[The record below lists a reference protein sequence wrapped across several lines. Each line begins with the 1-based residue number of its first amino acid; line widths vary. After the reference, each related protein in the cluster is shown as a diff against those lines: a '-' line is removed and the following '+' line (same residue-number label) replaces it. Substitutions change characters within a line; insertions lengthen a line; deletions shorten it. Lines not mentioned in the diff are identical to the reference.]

1 MRRKQL
7 FMIALTGALVTG
19 SVPGTVWA
27 AENGVEATSEEGSPA
42 VDAGED
48 TTEEPSEP
56 AATEAPAE
64 PTEAPATDAP
74 AEPTEAPATDA
85 PAEPQNTEPAE
96 EPVATEEAQED
107 AGTETEEDSGIT
119 IGEHGEQK
127 FATLKDAVA
136 YAKEHPAPDD
146 QAVVI
151 NVNKAQ
157 EIRETITVDES
168 CKVNIVATAAD
179 VKFTRAAGFTGNMF
193 AVTGENAVL
202 QLNKVDEG
210 TTAQAF
216 TVDGTTESTDG
227 TTESTE
233 GVKTLV
239 SVSGSG
245 TFEMYSGVT
254 LSGNKTS
261 DDEGGAITNK
271 GGLLLLAGGTITGN
285 TGSKGGVYSD
295 ASVGVQGD
303 IQITDNKG
311 EKDATANLYLAG
323 LDPTMVVMGTVAD
336 SAKLNFSL
344 ATIPEAGKSVT
355 VVKIGKD
362 GETDLVDATQFAAAV
377 KFMVYDAAS
386 DEFDPVTVSSD
397 GKTAVLTK
405 KNSSKPEDP
414 KKPGTGEVGVPK
426 YDSSTKKVT
435 FNIKGTEDFTYYVAA
450 FPIGEKEKTVLSK
463 FDKKK
468 ATNKAKKDTKT
479 SVTYDNYDKTTDLWV
494 YFQWP
499 DGSVSCE
506 KEVLFLP
513 TISGVTWTD
522 HNTVQFKLA
531 ANHPFHYYSTVTKST
546 TTSAE
551 AKAAYD
557 ESKAKTKV
565 PANEKKQLI
574 VKNIPEN
581 DKDGKATFQIWVY
594 FKMNDGTMKYSRI
607 PISIDK
613 RPGKSTDTRDP
624 YPHTINDCKVSGLEE
639 ALKFYPGVFYEFSV
653 TGAGTEITNPVTGDE
668 KYVPLY
674 WSTSKTPTDA
684 QKNKSWKIGSAKGIT
699 DASTYNMYIFFQK
712 YRYNGSEWIP
722 GDIEYKTVQFKA
734 AEITEDDLNN
744 WKRQNGVTTTPG
756 DGDGTG
762 SGESGTD
769 AELTATA
776 AAQDSSSSSKSA
788 VSTADESPI
797 GTMSALMALSLLA
810 GGYVLIRKR
819 KKEDL

>member
-48 TTEEPSEP
+48 TTEESSEP

-64 PTEAPATDAP
+64 PTEAPATEAP
-74 AEPTEAPATDA
+74 AEPTEAPATEA

-119 IGEHGEQK
+119 IGEQK

-136 YAKEHPAPDD
+136 YAKANPASDN

-157 EIRETITVDES
+157 EISETITVDES
-168 CKVNIVATAAD
+168 CKVNIVATDAD

-210 TTAQAF
+210 TTAQAL
-216 TVDGTTESTDG
+216 TVDG

-303 IQITDNKG
+303 IQIIDNKG
-311 EKDATANLYLAG
+311 EKDATSNLYLDG
-323 LDPTMVVMGTVAD
+323 SDPTMVVMGTVAD

-344 ATIPEAGKSVT
+344 ATVPEAGKSVT
-355 VVKIGKD
+355 VAKIGTKED
-362 GETDLVDATQFAAAV
+362 NSELITAEEFKTAV
-377 KFMVYDAAS
+377 EKMAYDAAS
-386 DEFDPVTVSSD
+386 DEFELVALSSD
-397 GKTAVLTK
+397 GKTAVLK
-405 KNSSKPEDP
+405 KKEASTPEDP

-426 YDSSTKKVT
+426 YDSSKKTVT
-435 FNIKGTEDFTYYVAA
+435 FNIKGTEDFTYYVAP
-450 FPIGEKEKTVLSK
+450 FPIGEREKTVLSK

-468 ATNKAKKDTKT
+468 ATNKAKANTKT
-479 SVTYDNYDKTTDLWV
+479 SVTFDNYDKTTDLWV

-499 DGSVSCE
+499 DGSVSCA

-531 ANHPFHYYSTVTKST
+531 ANHPFHYYSAVTKST

-565 PANEKKQLI
+565 SANEKKQLI

-581 DKDGKATFQIWVY
+581 DKNGKATFQIWVY

-607 PISIDK
+607 PISTDK

-668 KYVPLY
+668 KYEPLY

-712 YRYNGSEWIP
+712 YKFNGSEWIP

-744 WKRQNGVTTTPG
+744 WKKENGVTITPEG
-756 DGDGTG
+756 GDGTG
-762 SGESGTD
+762 SGGSGTD

>member
-64 PTEAPATDAP
+64 PTEAPATEAP
-74 AEPTEAPATDA
+74 ADPTEAPATEA

-96 EPVATEEAQED
+96 EPAATEEAQE
-107 AGTETEEDSGIT
+107 ENTEEAGEADGSIT
-119 IGEHGEQK
+119 IGEQK
-127 FATLKDAVA
+127 FNDLEAAVTYVKSNPEKDENGNLKAT
-136 YAKEHPAPDD
+136 
-146 QAVVI
+146 VI
-151 NVNKAQ
+151 NVSKPQTINK
-157 EIRETITVDES
+157 TIELKEG
-168 CKVNIVATAAD
+168 CKVCINATSPD
-179 VKFTRAAGFTGNMF
+179 VIFTRVDGFTGSVFSVSGKNSE
-193 AVTGENAVL
+193 GDQSEL
-202 QLNKVDEG
+202 QLKAADG
-210 TTAQAF
+210 ATF
-216 TVDGTTESTDG
+216 TVKGAETDG
-227 TTESTE
+227 LS
-233 GVKTLV
+233 TLV
-239 SVSGSG
+239 SVSDNGIFG
-245 TFEMYSGVT
+245 MFTGVT

-261 DDEGGAITNK
+261 DNGGAITNN
-271 GGLLLLAGGTITGN
+271 GGSLLLAGGTITGN

-303 IQITDNKG
+303 IQITDNKDA
-311 EKDATANLYLAG
+311 EDATANLYLDG
-323 LDPTMVVMGTVAD
+323 SDPTMVVMGTVAAD

-344 ATIPEAGKSVT
+344 AKAPKEGESVN
-355 VVKIGKD
+355 VAKIGTKED
-362 GETDLVDATQFAAAV
+362 NSELITAEEFMTAV
-377 KFMVYDAAS
+377 GKMVYDAAS
-386 DEFDPVTVSSD
+386 DEFDPVTVSAD

-426 YDSSTKKVT
+426 YDSSKKSVT
-435 FNIKGTEDFTYYVAA
+435 FNIKGTEDFTYYVDA

-468 ATNKAKKDTKT
+468 AINKAKKDTKT
-479 SVTYDNYDKTTDLWV
+479 SVTFDNYDKTTDLWV

-531 ANHPFHYYSTVTKST
+531 AHHPFHYYSTVTKST

-551 AKAAYD
+551 VKAAYD
-557 ESKAKTKV
+557 ASKAKTKAS
-565 PANEKKQLI
+565 ANEKKQLI

-581 DKDGKATFQIWVY
+581 DKNDKATFQIWVY
-594 FKMNDGTMKYSRI
+594 FKMNDGTMKYSKI
-607 PISIDK
+607 PISTDK
-613 RPGKSTDTRDP
+613 RPGKSTGTRDP

-712 YRYNGSEWIP
+712 YKFNGSEWIP

-744 WKRQNGVTTTPG
+744 WKRQNGVTITPEG
-756 DGDGTG
+756 GDGTG
-762 SGESGTD
+762 SGSGGSGTD

>member
-56 AATEAPAE
+56 AETEAPAEPTEAPAE
-64 PTEAPATDAP
+64 PTEAPAT
-74 AEPTEAPATDA
+74 EA

-119 IGEHGEQK
+119 IGEQK
-127 FATLKDAVA
+127 FATLKDAVEYVKSNPEKDENGNLKA
-136 YAKEHPAPDD
+136 T
-146 QAVVI
+146 VI
-151 NVNKAQ
+151 NVSKPQ
-157 EIRETITVDES
+157 TIDKTIEIKEG
-168 CKVNIVATAAD
+168 CKVCINATSPD
-179 VKFTRAAGFTGNMF
+179 VIFTRADVLTGSIFSVSGKNSE
-193 AVTGENAVL
+193 GDQSEL
-202 QLNKVDEG
+202 QLKATDG
-210 TTAQAF
+210 ATF
-216 TVDGTTESTDG
+216 TVKGAETDG
-227 TTESTE
+227 LS
-233 GVKTLV
+233 TLV
-239 SVSGSG
+239 SVSDNGIFG
-245 TFEMYSGVT
+245 MFTGVT
-254 LSGNKTS
+254 LSGNKTL
-261 DDEGGAITNK
+261 DNGGAITNN
-271 GGLLLLAGGTITGN
+271 GGSLLLAGGTITGN
-285 TGSKGGVYSD
+285 TGSRGGVYSD

-311 EKDATANLYLAG
+311 EKDATANLYLDG
-323 LDPTMVVMGTVAD
+323 SDPTMVVMGTVAD

-344 ATIPEAGKSVT
+344 AKAPEAGKSVT
-355 VVKIGKD
+355 VAKIGTK
-362 GETDLVDATQFAAAV
+362 ENNSELITAEEFKTAV
-377 KFMVYDAAS
+377 EKMAYDAAS
-386 DEFDPVTVSSD
+386 DEFEAVALSSD
-397 GKTAVLTK
+397 NKTAVLK
-405 KNSSKPEDP
+405 KKEASTPEDP

-450 FPIGEKEKTVLSK
+450 FPIGENEKTVLSK

-531 ANHPFHYYSTVTKST
+531 ANHPFHYYYTVTKST

-557 ESKAKTKV
+557 ASKAKTKV
-565 PANEKKQLI
+565 SANEKKQLT
-574 VKNIPEN
+574 VSKIP
-581 DKDGKATFQIWVY
+581 DGSDFQIWVY
-594 FKMNDGTMKYSRI
+594 FKMNDGTMKYSKI
-607 PISIDK
+607 PISTDK
-613 RPGKSTDTRDP
+613 RPGKSTNTRDP
-624 YPHTINDCKVSGLEE
+624 QPATISKCKVSGLEE

-744 WKRQNGVTTTPG
+744 WKKENGVTTTPG

>member
-27 AENGVEATSEEGSPA
+27 AENGVEATSEEGGPA

-64 PTEAPATDAP
+64 PTEAPATEAP
-74 AEPTEAPATDA
+74 AEPTEAPATEA
-85 PAEPQNTEPAE
+85 PAEPQNTKPAE

-107 AGTETEEDSGIT
+107 AGTETEKDSGIT
-119 IGEHGEQK
+119 IREQK
-127 FATLKDAVA
+127 FATLKDAVV
-136 YAKEHPAPDD
+136 YAKANPASDN

-157 EIRETITVDES
+157 EISETITVDES

-210 TTAQAF
+210 TTAQAL
-216 TVDGTTESTDG
+216 TVDG

-271 GGLLLLAGGTITGN
+271 GGLLLLAGGKITGN

-295 ASVGVQGD
+295 VSVGVQGD

-311 EKDATANLYLAG
+311 EKDATANLYLDG
-323 LDPTMVVMGTVAD
+323 SDPTMVVMGTVAD

-344 ATIPEAGKSVT
+344 ATIPDAGKSVT
-355 VVKIGKD
+355 VAKIGTKED
-362 GETDLVDATQFAAAV
+362 NSELITAEEFMTAV
-377 KFMVYDAAS
+377 GKMAYDAAS
-386 DEFDPVTVSSD
+386 DEFDPVTVSAD

-426 YDSSTKKVT
+426 YDSSKKSVT

-468 ATNKAKKDTKT
+468 AINKAKKDTKT
-479 SVTYDNYDKTTDLWV
+479 SVTFDNYDKTTDLWV

-551 AKAAYD
+551 VKAAYD
-557 ESKAKTKV
+557 ASKAKTKAS
-565 PANEKKQLI
+565 ANEKKQLI

-581 DKDGKATFQIWVY
+581 DKNDKATFQIWVY
-594 FKMNDGTMKYSRI
+594 FKMNDGTMKYSKI
-607 PISIDK
+607 PISTDK
-613 RPGKSTDTRDP
+613 RPGKSTGTRDP

-712 YRYNGSEWIP
+712 YKFNGSEWIP

-744 WKRQNGVTTTPG
+744 WKRQNGVTITPEG
-756 DGDGTG
+756 GDGTG
-762 SGESGTD
+762 SGSGGSGTD

>member
-64 PTEAPATDAP
+64 PTEAPATEAP
-74 AEPTEAPATDA
+74 AEPTEAPATEA

-96 EPVATEEAQED
+96 EPVATEEAQE
-107 AGTETEEDSGIT
+107 ENTEEAGEADGSIT
-119 IGEHGEQK
+119 IGEQK
-127 FATLKDAVA
+127 FVDLEAAVTYVKSNPEKDENGNLKAT
-136 YAKEHPAPDD
+136 
-146 QAVVI
+146 VI
-151 NVNKAQ
+151 NVSKPQTINKTI
-157 EIRETITVDES
+157 EIKEG
-168 CKVNIVATAAD
+168 CKVCINATSPD
-179 VKFTRAAGFTGNMF
+179 VIFTRADVLTGSIFSVSGKNSE
-193 AVTGENAVL
+193 GDQSEL
-202 QLNKVDEG
+202 QLKAADG
-210 TTAQAF
+210 ATF
-216 TVDGTTESTDG
+216 TVKGAETDG
-227 TTESTE
+227 LS
-233 GVKTLV
+233 TLV
-239 SVSGSG
+239 SVSDNGIFG
-245 TFEMYSGVT
+245 MFTGVT

-261 DDEGGAITNK
+261 DNGGAITNN
-271 GGLLLLAGGTITGN
+271 GGSLLLAGGTITGN

-303 IQITDNKG
+303 IQITDNKDA
-311 EKDATANLYLAG
+311 EDATANLYLEG
-323 LDPTMVVMGTVAD
+323 SDPTMVVMGTVAD

-344 ATIPEAGKSVT
+344 ATVPEAGKSVT
-355 VVKIGKD
+355 VAKIGTREDNSELITAEEFK
-362 GETDLVDATQFAAAV
+362 TAV
-377 KFMVYDAAS
+377 EKMAYDAAS
-386 DEFDPVTVSSD
+386 DEFEAVALSSD

-405 KNSSKPEDP
+405 KKASTPEDP

-450 FPIGEKEKTVLSK
+450 FPIGESEKTVLSK

-513 TISGVTWTD
+513 SISGVTWTD
-522 HNTVQFKLA
+522 HSTVQFKLA
-531 ANHPFHYYSTVTKST
+531 ANHPFHYYYTVTKSS

-557 ESKAKTKV
+557 ASKAKTKV
-565 PANEKKQLI
+565 SANEKKQLT
-574 VKNIPEN
+574 VSKIP
-581 DKDGKATFQIWVY
+581 DGSDFQIWVY
-594 FKMNDGTMKYSRI
+594 FKMNDGTMKYSKI
-607 PISIDK
+607 PISTDK
-613 RPGKSTDTRDP
+613 RPGKSTNTRDP
-624 YPHTINDCKVSGLEE
+624 QPATISKCKVSGLEN

-668 KYVPLY
+668 KYEPLY

-722 GDIEYKTVQFKA
+722 GDIEYMTVQFKA

-744 WKRQNGVTTTPG
+744 WKKENGVTITPEG
-756 DGDGTG
+756 GSEG
-762 SGESGTD
+762 SGSGGGTD

-776 AAQDSSSSSKSA
+776 AAQNSSSSSKSA

>member
-56 AATEAPAE
+56 AETEAPAEPTEAPAE
-64 PTEAPATDAP
+64 PTEAPAT
-74 AEPTEAPATDA
+74 EA

-119 IGEHGEQK
+119 IGEQK
-127 FATLKDAVA
+127 FATLKDAVEYVKSNPEKDENGNLKA
-136 YAKEHPAPDD
+136 T
-146 QAVVI
+146 VI
-151 NVNKAQ
+151 NVSKPQ
-157 EIRETITVDES
+157 TIDKTIEIKEG
-168 CKVNIVATAAD
+168 CKVCINATSPD
-179 VKFTRAAGFTGNMF
+179 VIFTRADVLTGSIFSVSGKNSE
-193 AVTGENAVL
+193 GDQSEL
-202 QLNKVDEG
+202 QLKATDG
-210 TTAQAF
+210 ATF
-216 TVDGTTESTDG
+216 TVKGAETDG
-227 TTESTE
+227 LS
-233 GVKTLV
+233 TLV
-239 SVSGSG
+239 SVSDNGIFG
-245 TFEMYSGVT
+245 MFTGVT
-254 LSGNKTS
+254 LSGNKTL
-261 DDEGGAITNK
+261 DNGGAITNN
-271 GGLLLLAGGTITGN
+271 GGSLLLAGGTITGN

-295 ASVGVQGD
+295 VSVGVQGD

-311 EKDATANLYLAG
+311 EKDATANLYLDG
-323 LDPTMVVMGTVAD
+323 SDPTMVVMGTVD

-344 ATIPEAGKSVT
+344 ATVPEAGKSVT
-355 VVKIGKD
+355 VAKIGKD
-362 GETDLVDATQFAAAV
+362 GETDLVDATQFDTAV
-377 KFMVYDAAS
+377 KLMVYDAAS
-386 DEFDPVTVSSD
+386 DEFEAVKVSSD
-397 GKTAVLTK
+397 SKTAVLK
-405 KNSSKPEDP
+405 KKEASTPEDP

-450 FPIGEKEKTVLSK
+450 FPIGESEKTVLSK

-468 ATNKAKKDTKT
+468 AINKAKKDTKT
-479 SVTYDNYDKTTDLWV
+479 SVTFDNYDKTTDLWV

-531 ANHPFHYYSTVTKST
+531 ANHPFHCYSTITKST

-557 ESKAKTKV
+557 ASKAKTKV
-565 PANEKKQLI
+565 SANEKKQLT
-574 VKNIPEN
+574 VKKIPDGN
-581 DKDGKATFQIWVY
+581 DFQIWVY
-594 FKMNDGTMKYSRI
+594 FKMNDGTMKYSKI
-607 PISIDK
+607 PISTDK
-613 RPGKSTDTRDP
+613 RPGKGTDTRDP
-624 YPHTINDCKVSGLEE
+624 YPHTINDCKVSGLEK
-639 ALKFYPGVFYEFSV
+639 ALKFYPGVFYEFAV

-712 YRYNGSEWIP
+712 YRFNGSEWIA

-744 WKRQNGVTTTPG
+744 WKRQNGVTITPEG
-756 DGDGTG
+756 GDGTG
-762 SGESGTD
+762 SGSGGSGTD

>member
-64 PTEAPATDAP
+64 PTEAPATEAP
-74 AEPTEAPATDA
+74 AEPTEAPATEA

-119 IGEHGEQK
+119 IGEQK

-136 YAKEHPAPDD
+136 YAKKNPASDN

-157 EIRETITVDES
+157 EISETITVDES
-168 CKVNIVATAAD
+168 CKVNIVATDAE
-179 VKFTRAAGFTGNMF
+179 VKLTRAAGFTGNMF

-210 TTAQAF
+210 TTTQAL
-216 TVDGTTESTDG
+216 TVDG

-271 GGLLLLAGGTITGN
+271 GGLLLLAGGKITGN

-303 IQITDNKG
+303 IQITENKG
-311 EKDATANLYLAG
+311 EKDATSNLYLDG
-323 LDPTMVVMGTVAD
+323 SDPTMVVMGTVAD

-344 ATIPEAGKSVT
+344 ATVPEAGASVT
-355 VVKIGKD
+355 VAKIGTKED
-362 GETDLVDATQFAAAV
+362 NSDLVTAEEFKTAV
-377 KFMVYDAAS
+377 EKMAYDAAS
-386 DEFDPVTVSSD
+386 DEFELVALSSD

-405 KNSSKPEDP
+405 KKASTPEDP
-414 KKPGTGEVGVPK
+414 KKSGTGEVGVPK

-450 FPIGEKEKTVLSK
+450 LPIGKSKEEALAK

-468 ATNKAKKDTKT
+468 AINKAKANTKT
-479 SVTYDNYDKTTDLWV
+479 SVTHDNYDKTTDLWV

-531 ANHPFHYYSTVTKST
+531 ANHPFHYYYTVTKSS

-551 AKAAYD
+551 AKKAYD

-565 PANEKKQLI
+565 SANEKKQLT
-574 VKNIPEN
+574 VSKIP
-581 DKDGKATFQIWVY
+581 DGSDFQIWVY
-594 FKMNDGTMKYSRI
+594 FKMNDGTMKYSKI
-607 PISIDK
+607 PISTDK

-668 KYVPLY
+668 KYEPLY

-712 YRYNGSEWIP
+712 YRYNGSEWIA

-744 WKRQNGVTTTPG
+744 WKKENGVTITPEG
-756 DGDGTG
+756 GSEG
-762 SGESGTD
+762 SGSGGGTD

-776 AAQDSSSSSKSA
+776 AAQNSSSSSKSA

>member
-64 PTEAPATDAP
+64 PTEAPATEAP
-74 AEPTEAPATDA
+74 AEPTEAPATEA

-119 IGEHGEQK
+119 IGEQK
-127 FATLKDAVA
+127 FATLKEAVA
-136 YAKEHPAPDD
+136 YAKKNPASDN

-157 EIRETITVDES
+157 EISETITVDES
-168 CKVNIVATAAD
+168 CKVNIVATDAE
-179 VKFTRAAGFTGNMF
+179 VKLTRAAGFTGNMF

-210 TTAQAF
+210 TTTQAL
-216 TVDGTTESTDG
+216 TVDG

-271 GGLLLLAGGTITGN
+271 GGLLLLAGGKITGN

-303 IQITDNKG
+303 IQITENKG
-311 EKDATANLYLAG
+311 EKDATSNLYLDG
-323 LDPTMVVMGTVAD
+323 SDPTMVVMGTVAD

-344 ATIPEAGKSVT
+344 ATVPEAGASVT
-355 VVKIGKD
+355 VAKIGTKED
-362 GETDLVDATQFAAAV
+362 NSDLVTAEEFKTAV
-377 KFMVYDAAS
+377 EKMAYDAAS
-386 DEFDPVTVSSD
+386 DEFELVALSSD

-405 KNSSKPEDP
+405 KKASTPEDP
-414 KKPGTGEVGVPK
+414 KKSGTGEVGVPK

-450 FPIGEKEKTVLSK
+450 LPIGKSKEEALAK

-468 ATNKAKKDTKT
+468 AINKAKANTKT
-479 SVTYDNYDKTTDLWV
+479 SVTHDNYDKTTDLWV

-531 ANHPFHYYSTVTKST
+531 ANHPFHYYYTVTKSS

-551 AKAAYD
+551 AKKAYD

-565 PANEKKQLI
+565 SANEKKQLT
-574 VKNIPEN
+574 VSKIP
-581 DKDGKATFQIWVY
+581 DGSDFQIWVY
-594 FKMNDGTMKYSRI
+594 FKMNDGTMKYSKI
-607 PISIDK
+607 PISTDK

-668 KYVPLY
+668 KYEPLY

-712 YRYNGSEWIP
+712 YRYNGSEWIA

-744 WKRQNGVTTTPG
+744 WKKENGVTITPEG
-756 DGDGTG
+756 GSEG
-762 SGESGTD
+762 SGSGGGTD

-776 AAQDSSSSSKSA
+776 AAQNSSSSSKSA

>member
-64 PTEAPATDAP
+64 PTEAPA
-74 AEPTEAPATDA
+74 EPTEAPATEA

-119 IGEHGEQK
+119 IGEQK

-136 YAKEHPAPDD
+136 YAKANPASDD

-157 EIRETITVDES
+157 EISETITVDES
-168 CKVNIVATAAD
+168 CKVNIVATTAD

-216 TVDGTTESTDG
+216 TVDG

-285 TGSKGGVYSD
+285 TGSKGGVYSN

-311 EKDATANLYLAG
+311 EKDATANLYLDG
-323 LDPTMVVMGTVAD
+323 SDPTMVVMGTVAAD

-344 ATIPEAGKSVT
+344 AKAPKEGESVN
-355 VVKIGKD
+355 VAKIGTKED
-362 GETDLVDATQFAAAV
+362 NSELITAEEFMTAV
-377 KFMVYDAAS
+377 GKMVYDAAS
-386 DEFDPVTVSSD
+386 DEFDPVTVSAD

-405 KNSSKPEDP
+405 KNSSKPDDP
-414 KKPGTGEVGVPK
+414 KKAGTGEVGIPK
-426 YDSSTKKVT
+426 YDSSKKSVT

-450 FPIGEKEKTVLSK
+450 LPIGKSKEDAIAK

-468 ATNKAKKDTKT
+468 AINKAKKDTKT
-479 SVTYDNYDKTTDLWV
+479 SVTFDNYDKTTDLWV

-531 ANHPFHYYSTVTKST
+531 ANHPFHCYSTITKST

-557 ESKAKTKV
+557 ASKAKTKV
-565 PANEKKQLI
+565 SANEKKQLT
-574 VKNIPEN
+574 VKKIPDGN
-581 DKDGKATFQIWVY
+581 DFQIWVY
-594 FKMNDGTMKYSRI
+594 FKMNDGTMKYSKI
-607 PISIDK
+607 PISTDK
-613 RPGKSTDTRDP
+613 RPGKGTDTRDP
-624 YPHTINDCKVSGLEE
+624 YPHTINDCKVSGLEK
-639 ALKFYPGVFYEFSV
+639 ALKFYPGVFYEFAV

-712 YRYNGSEWIP
+712 YRFNGSEWIP

-744 WKRQNGVTTTPG
+744 WKKENGVTTTPG

>member
-64 PTEAPATDAP
+64 PTEAPATEAP
-74 AEPTEAPATDA
+74 ADPTEAPATEA

-119 IGEHGEQK
+119 IGEQE
-127 FATLKDAVA
+127 FDDLEAAVA
-136 YAKEHPAPDD
+136 HVKLNPEKDENGNLKAT
-146 QAVVI
+146 VI
-151 NVNKAQ
+151 NVSKPQTINKTI
-157 EIRETITVDES
+157 EIKEG
-168 CKVNIVATAAD
+168 CKVCINATSPD
-179 VKFTRAAGFTGNMF
+179 VIFTRADVLTGSIFSVSGKNSK
-193 AVTGENAVL
+193 GDQSEL
-202 QLNKVDEG
+202 QLKAADSA
-210 TTAQAF
+210 TF
-216 TVDGTTESTDG
+216 TVKGAETDG
-227 TTESTE
+227 LS
-233 GVKTLV
+233 TLV
-239 SVSGSG
+239 SVSDNGIFG
-245 TFEMYSGVT
+245 MFTGVT
-254 LSGNKTS
+254 LSGNKTL
-261 DDEGGAITNK
+261 DNGGAITNN
-271 GGLLLLAGGTITGN
+271 GGSLLLAGGTITGN
-285 TGSKGGVYSD
+285 TGSKGGVYSN

-311 EKDATANLYLAG
+311 EKDATANLYLDG
-323 LDPTMVVMGTVAD
+323 SDSTMVVMGTVD
-336 SAKLNFSL
+336 EKSAQLNFSL
-344 ATIPEAGKSVT
+344 ATVPEVGKPVT
-355 VVKIGKD
+355 VAKIGKD
-362 GETDLVDATQFAAAV
+362 GETDLVDATQFVTAV
-377 KFMVYDAAS
+377 KRMAYDAAS

-397 GKTAVLTK
+397 GKTAVLK
-405 KNSSKPEDP
+405 KKEASTPEDP

-450 FPIGEKEKTVLSK
+450 LPIGKRKEDAIAK

-468 ATNKAKKDTKT
+468 AINKAKKDTKT
-479 SVTYDNYDKTTDLWV
+479 SVTFDNYDKTTDLWV

-565 PANEKKQLI
+565 SANEKKQLI

>member
-64 PTEAPATDAP
+64 PTEAPATEAP
-74 AEPTEAPATDA
+74 AEPTEAPATEA

-119 IGEHGEQK
+119 IGEQK

-136 YAKEHPAPDD
+136 YAKKNPASDN

-157 EIRETITVDES
+157 EISETITVDES
-168 CKVNIVATAAD
+168 CKVNIVATDAE
-179 VKFTRAAGFTGNMF
+179 VKLTRAAGFTGNMF

-210 TTAQAF
+210 TTTQAL
-216 TVDGTTESTDG
+216 TVDG

-303 IQITDNKG
+303 IQIIDNKDA
-311 EKDATANLYLAG
+311 EDATSNLYLEG
-323 LDPTMVVMGTVAD
+323 SDPTMVVMGTVAE

-344 ATIPEAGKSVT
+344 ATVPEAGKSVT
-355 VVKIGKD
+355 VAKIGTKED
-362 GETDLVDATQFAAAV
+362 SSDLVTAEKFKTAV
-377 KFMVYDAAS
+377 GKMAYDAAS
-386 DEFDPVTVSSD
+386 DEFELVALSSD
-397 GKTAVLTK
+397 GKTAVLK
-405 KNSSKPEDP
+405 KKEASTPDDP
-414 KKPGTGEVGVPK
+414 KKAGTGEVGVPK

-435 FNIKGTEDFTYYVAA
+435 FNIKGTEDFTYYVAP
-450 FPIGEKEKTVLSK
+450 FPIGESEKTVLSK

-531 ANHPFHYYSTVTKST
+531 ANHPFHYYYTVTKSS

-557 ESKAKTKV
+557 ASKAKTKV
-565 PANEKKQLI
+565 SANEKKQLT
-574 VKNIPEN
+574 VSKIP
-581 DKDGKATFQIWVY
+581 DGSDFQIWVY
-594 FKMNDGTMKYSRI
+594 FKMNDGTMKYSKI
-607 PISIDK
+607 PISTDK

-668 KYVPLY
+668 KYEPLY

-712 YRYNGSEWIP
+712 YRYNGSEWIA

-744 WKRQNGVTTTPG
+744 WKKENGVTITPEG
-756 DGDGTG
+756 GSEG
-762 SGESGTD
+762 SGSGGSGTD

-776 AAQDSSSSSKSA
+776 AAQNSSSSSKSA

>member
-64 PTEAPATDAP
+64 PTEAPATEAP
-74 AEPTEAPATDA
+74 AEPTEAPATEA

-107 AGTETEEDSGIT
+107 AGTEKEEDSGIT
-119 IGEHGEQK
+119 IGEQK
-127 FATLKDAVA
+127 FKDLEEAVTYVKSNPEKDENGNLKAT
-136 YAKEHPAPDD
+136 
-146 QAVVI
+146 VI
-151 NVNKAQ
+151 NVSKPQTINKTI
-157 EIRETITVDES
+157 EIKEG
-168 CKVNIVATAAD
+168 CKVCINATSPD
-179 VKFTRAAGFTGNMF
+179 VIFTRADVLTGSIFSVSGKNSK
-193 AVTGENAVL
+193 GDQSEL
-202 QLNKVDEG
+202 QLKAADG
-210 TTAQAF
+210 ATF
-216 TVDGTTESTDG
+216 TVKGAETDG
-227 TTESTE
+227 LS
-233 GVKTLV
+233 TLV
-239 SVSGSG
+239 SVSDNGIFG
-245 TFEMYSGVT
+245 MFTGVT
-254 LSGNKTS
+254 LSGNKTL
-261 DDEGGAITNK
+261 DNGGAITNN
-271 GGLLLLAGGTITGN
+271 GGSLLLAGGTITGN

-303 IQITDNKG
+303 IQITDNKDA
-311 EKDATANLYLAG
+311 EDATANLYLDG
-323 LDPTMVVMGTVAD
+323 SDPTMVVMGTVAD

-355 VVKIGKD
+355 VAKIGTKED
-362 GETDLVDATQFAAAV
+362 NSELITAEEFKTAV
-377 KFMVYDAAS
+377 EKMAYDAAS
-386 DEFDPVTVSSD
+386 DEFEAVALSSD
-397 GKTAVLTK
+397 NKTAVLK
-405 KNSSKPEDP
+405 KKEASTPEDP

-450 FPIGEKEKTVLSK
+450 FPIGENEKTVLSK

-531 ANHPFHYYSTVTKST
+531 ANHPFHYYYTVTKSS

-557 ESKAKTKV
+557 ASKAKTKV
-565 PANEKKQLI
+565 SANEKKQLT
-574 VKNIPEN
+574 VSKIP
-581 DKDGKATFQIWVY
+581 DGSDFQIWVY
-594 FKMNDGTMKYSRI
+594 FKMNDGTMKYSKI
-607 PISIDK
+607 PISTDK
-613 RPGKSTDTRDP
+613 RPGKSTNTRDP
-624 YPHTINDCKVSGLEE
+624 QPATISKCKVSGLEN

-668 KYVPLY
+668 KYEPLY

-712 YRYNGSEWIP
+712 YRFNGSEWIA

-744 WKRQNGVTTTPG
+744 WKKENGVTTTPG

>member
-27 AENGVEATSEEGSPA
+27 AENGVEATSEEGGPA

-64 PTEAPATDAP
+64 PTEAPATEAP
-74 AEPTEAPATDA
+74 AEPTEAPATEA
-85 PAEPQNTEPAE
+85 PAEPQNTKPAE

-107 AGTETEEDSGIT
+107 AGTETEKDNGIT
-119 IGEHGEQK
+119 IGEQK
-127 FATLKDAVA
+127 FATLKDAVV
-136 YAKEHPAPDD
+136 YAKANPASDD

-157 EIRETITVDES
+157 EISETITVDES
-168 CKVNIVATAAD
+168 CKINIVATAAD
-179 VKFTRAAGFTGNMF
+179 VKFTRAAGFTGDMF
-193 AVTGENAVL
+193 AVTGKNAVL

-210 TTAQAF
+210 TTAQAL
-216 TVDGTTESTDG
+216 TVDG

-261 DDEGGAITNK
+261 DDKGGAITNN

-295 ASVGVQGD
+295 ASVGVQGN
-303 IQITDNKG
+303 IQITDNK
-311 EKDATANLYLAG
+311 DAEDAPANLYLDG
-323 LDPTMVVMGTVAD
+323 SDPTMVVMGTVAG

-355 VVKIGKD
+355 VAKIGTKED
-362 GETDLVDATQFAAAV
+362 NSELITAEEFETAV
-377 KFMVYDAAS
+377 GKMAYDAS

-450 FPIGEKEKTVLSK
+450 FPIGESEKTVLSK

-479 SVTYDNYDKTTDLWV
+479 LVTYDNYDKTTDLWV

-557 ESKAKTKV
+557 ASKAKTKV
-565 PANEKKQLI
+565 SANEKKQLT

-581 DKDGKATFQIWVY
+581 DKTGKATFQIWVY
-594 FKMNDGTMKYSRI
+594 FKMNDGTMKYSKI

-613 RPGKSTDTRDP
+613 RPGKGTDTRDP
-624 YPHTINDCKVSGLEE
+624 YPHTINDCKVSGLEK
-639 ALKFYPGVFYEFSV
+639 AMKFYPGVFYEFSV

-712 YRYNGSEWIP
+712 YRFNGSEWIA

-744 WKRQNGVTTTPG
+744 WKRQNGVTITPEG
-756 DGDGTG
+756 GDGTG
-762 SGESGTD
+762 SGSGSGGSGTD

>member
-27 AENGVEATSEEGSPA
+27 AENGVEATSEEGGPA

-64 PTEAPATDAP
+64 PTEAPATEAP
-74 AEPTEAPATDA
+74 AEPTEAPATEA
-85 PAEPQNTEPAE
+85 PAEPQNTKPAE

-107 AGTETEEDSGIT
+107 AGTETEKDSGIT
-119 IGEHGEQK
+119 IGEQK
-127 FATLKDAVA
+127 FATLKDAVV
-136 YAKEHPAPDD
+136 YAKANPASDN

-157 EIRETITVDES
+157 EISETITVDEN
-168 CKVNIVATAAD
+168 CKVNIIATAAD
-179 VKFTRAAGFTGNMF
+179 VKFTRAVGFTGNMF

-210 TTAQAF
+210 TTAQAL
-216 TVDGTTESTDG
+216 TVDG

-261 DDEGGAITNK
+261 DDEGGAITNN

-295 ASVGVQGD
+295 ASVGVQGN
-303 IQITDNKG
+303 IQITDNK
-311 EKDATANLYLAG
+311 DAEDAPANLYLDG
-323 LDPTMVVMGTVAD
+323 SDSTMVVMGTVAET
-336 SAKLNFSL
+336 AKLNFSL
-344 ATIPEAGKSVT
+344 AAIPEAGKSVT
-355 VVKIGKD
+355 VAKIGTKED
-362 GETDLVDATQFAAAV
+362 NSELITAEEFKTAV
-377 KFMVYDAAS
+377 ENRMAYDAAS

-397 GKTAVLTK
+397 GKTAVLK
-405 KNSSKPEDP
+405 KKEASTPEDP

-435 FNIKGTEDFTYYVAA
+435 FNIKGTEDFTYYVAP
-450 FPIGEKEKTVLSK
+450 FPIGESEKTVLSK

-479 SVTYDNYDKTTDLWV
+479 LVTFDNYDKTTDLWV

-531 ANHPFHYYSTVTKST
+531 ANHPFHCYSTITKST

-557 ESKAKTKV
+557 ASKAKTKV
-565 PANEKKQLI
+565 SANEKKQLT
-574 VKNIPEN
+574 VKKIPDDN
-581 DKDGKATFQIWVY
+581 DFQIWVY
-594 FKMNDGTMKYSRI
+594 FKMNDGTMKYSKI
-607 PISIDK
+607 PISTDK
-613 RPGKSTDTRDP
+613 RPGKGTDTRDP
-624 YPHTINDCKVSGLEE
+624 YPHTINDCKVSGLEK
-639 ALKFYPGVFYEFSV
+639 ALKFYPGVFYEFAV

-712 YRYNGSEWIP
+712 YRFNGSEWIA

-744 WKRQNGVTTTPG
+744 WKRQNGVTITPEG
-756 DGDGTG
+756 GDGTG
-762 SGESGTD
+762 SGSGGSGTD

>member
-27 AENGVEATSEEGSPA
+27 AENGVEATSEEGGPA

-64 PTEAPATDAP
+64 PTEAPATEAP
-74 AEPTEAPATDA
+74 ADPTEAPATEA

-127 FATLKDAVA
+127 FVTLKDAVA
-136 YAKEHPAPDD
+136 YAKEHPAPDN

-157 EIRETITVDES
+157 KISETITVDEN

-210 TTAQAF
+210 TTAQAL
-216 TVDGTTESTDG
+216 TVDG

-239 SVSGSG
+239 SVSVSG

-295 ASVGVQGD
+295 ASVGVQGN
-303 IQITDNKG
+303 IQITDNKDA
-311 EKDATANLYLAG
+311 EDATANLYLDG
-323 LDPTMVVMGTVAD
+323 SDPTMVVMGTVAE

-344 ATIPEAGKSVT
+344 AKAPEAGESVT
-355 VVKIGKD
+355 VAKVGTKED
-362 GETDLVDATQFAAAV
+362 NSDLVTAEEFKTAV
-377 KFMVYDAAS
+377 EKMAYDAAATS
-386 DEFDPVTVSSD
+386 DEFEAVAVSSSD
-397 GKTAVLTK
+397 SKTAVLK
-405 KNSSKPEDP
+405 KKEASTPEEP

-450 FPIGEKEKTVLSK
+450 FPIGEREKTVLSK

-531 ANHPFHYYSTVTKST
+531 ANHPFHYYYTVTKST

-557 ESKAKTKV
+557 ASKAKTKV
-565 PANEKKQLI
+565 SANEKKQLT
-574 VKNIPEN
+574 VSKIP
-581 DKDGKATFQIWVY
+581 DGSDFQIWVY
-594 FKMNDGTMKYSRI
+594 FKMNDGTMKYSKI
-607 PISIDK
+607 PISTDK
-613 RPGKSTDTRDP
+613 RPGKSTNTRDP
-624 YPHTINDCKVSGLEE
+624 YPHTINDCKVSGLEN

-668 KYVPLY
+668 KYEPLY

-744 WKRQNGVTTTPG
+744 WKKENGVTTTPG

>member
-48 TTEEPSEP
+48 TTEEPSSDVTEAPAEP
-56 AATEAPAE
+56 TEAPATEAPAE
-64 PTEAPATDAP
+64 PTEAPA
-74 AEPTEAPATDA
+74 
-85 PAEPQNTEPAE
+85 EPAATE
-96 EPVATEEAQED
+96 EPAAEPVATEEAQED
-107 AGTETEEDSGIT
+107 AGAETEEDSGIT
-119 IGEHGEQK
+119 IGEQK

-136 YAKEHPAPDD
+136 YAKANPADGD

-151 NVNKAQ
+151 NVNRSV
-157 EIRETITVDES
+157 EISETVTVDGN
-168 CKVNIVATAAD
+168 CKVNIVATIPE
-179 VKFTRAAGFTGNMF
+179 VKFKRAAGFTGNMF

-202 QLNKVDEG
+202 QFDKADDN
-210 TTAQAF
+210 TSAQSF
-216 TVDGTTESTDG
+216 TVDGTTDA
-227 TTESTE
+227 TE
-233 GVKTLV
+233 GVKAMV
-239 SVSGSG
+239 SVSDNG

-271 GGLLLLAGGTITGN
+271 GGFLSLAGGTITGN
-285 TGSKGGVYSD
+285 TGSKGGVYSN

-303 IQITDNKG
+303 IQITENKDA
-311 EKDATANLYLAG
+311 EDATANLYLDG
-323 LDPTMVVMGTVAD
+323 SDPTMVVMGTVAD

-344 ATIPEAGKSVT
+344 ATVPEAGASVT
-355 VVKIGKD
+355 VAKIGTKAD
-362 GETDLVDATQFAAAV
+362 DSDAVTAKEFAAAV
-377 KFMVYDAAS
+377 GKMTYDGATS
-386 DEFDPVTVSSD
+386 DEFEAVAVSSD
-397 GKTAVLTK
+397 GKTAVLK
-405 KNSSKPEDP
+405 KKEASTPDNP
-414 KKPGTGEVGVPK
+414 KAGTGEVGTPK

-435 FNIKGTEDFTYYVAA
+435 FNIKGTEDFTYYVKA
-450 FPIGEKEKTVLSK
+450 FPIGESEKTVLSK

-479 SVTYDNYDKTTDLWV
+479 SVTFDNYDKTTDLWV

-499 DGSVSCE
+499 DGSVSCA

-531 ANHPFHYYSTVTKST
+531 ANHPFHYYCTVPESSI
-546 TTSAE
+546 TSAE

-557 ESKAKTKV
+557 ASKAKTKV
-565 PANEKKQLI
+565 SANEKKQLT
-574 VKNIPEN
+574 VKNIP
-581 DKDGKATFQIWVY
+581 DGSDFQIWVY
-594 FKMNDGTMKYSRI
+594 FKMNDGTMKYSKI
-607 PISIDK
+607 PISTDK
-613 RPGKSTDTRDP
+613 RPGKTDDNARDP
-624 YPHTINDCKVSGLEE
+624 KPATISNCKVSGLED

-668 KYVPLY
+668 KYEPLY

-744 WKRQNGVTTTPG
+744 WKKENGVTITPEG
-756 DGDGTG
+756 GDGTG
-762 SGESGTD
+762 NGGSGTD

>member
-56 AATEAPAE
+56 AETEAPAEPTEAPAE
-64 PTEAPATDAP
+64 PTEAPAT
-74 AEPTEAPATDA
+74 EA

-119 IGEHGEQK
+119 IGEQK
-127 FATLKDAVA
+127 FATLKDAVEYVKSNPEKDENGNLKA
-136 YAKEHPAPDD
+136 T
-146 QAVVI
+146 VI
-151 NVNKAQ
+151 NVSKPQ
-157 EIRETITVDES
+157 TIDKTIEIKEG
-168 CKVNIVATAAD
+168 CKVCINATSPD
-179 VKFTRAAGFTGNMF
+179 VIFTRADVLTGSIFSVSGKNSE
-193 AVTGENAVL
+193 GDQSEL
-202 QLNKVDEG
+202 QLKATDG
-210 TTAQAF
+210 ATF
-216 TVDGTTESTDG
+216 TVKGAETDG
-227 TTESTE
+227 LS
-233 GVKTLV
+233 TLV
-239 SVSGSG
+239 SVSDNGIFG
-245 TFEMYSGVT
+245 MFTGVT
-254 LSGNKTS
+254 LSGNKTL
-261 DDEGGAITNK
+261 DNGGAITNN
-271 GGLLLLAGGTITGN
+271 GGSLLLAGGTITGN
-285 TGSKGGVYSD
+285 TGSRGGVYSD

-311 EKDATANLYLAG
+311 EKDATANLYLDG
-323 LDPTMVVMGTVAD
+323 SDPTMVVMGTVAD

-450 FPIGEKEKTVLSK
+450 FPIGESEKTVLSK

-468 ATNKAKKDTKT
+468 AINKAKKDTKT
-479 SVTYDNYDKTTDLWV
+479 SVTFDNYDKTTDLWV

-531 ANHPFHYYSTVTKST
+531 ANHPFHYYYAVTKST

-557 ESKAKTKV
+557 ASKAKTKV
-565 PANEKKQLI
+565 SANEKKQLT
-574 VKNIPEN
+574 VKKIPDGN
-581 DKDGKATFQIWVY
+581 DFQIWVY
-594 FKMNDGTMKYSRI
+594 FRMNDGTMKYSKI
-607 PISIDK
+607 PISTDK

-639 ALKFYPGVFYEFSV
+639 AMKFYPGVFYEFSV

>member
-119 IGEHGEQK
+119 IGEQK
-127 FATLKDAVA
+127 FATLKDAVV
-136 YAKEHPAPDD
+136 YAKANPASDD

-157 EIRETITVDES
+157 EISETITVDES

-216 TVDGTTESTDG
+216 TVDG

-311 EKDATANLYLAG
+311 EKDATVNLYLDG
-323 LDPTMVVMGTVAD
+323 SDPTMVVMGTVAD

-355 VVKIGKD
+355 VAKIGTKED
-362 GETDLVDATQFAAAV
+362 NSELITAEEFKTAV
-377 KFMVYDAAS
+377 EKMAYDADS
-386 DEFDPVTVSSD
+386 SKEFDPVTVSSD
-397 GKTAVLTK
+397 GKTAVLK
-405 KNSSKPEDP
+405 KKEASTPEDP

-435 FNIKGTEDFTYYVAA
+435 FNIKGTEDFTYYVAS
-450 FPIGEKEKTVLSK
+450 FPIGESEKTVLSK
-463 FDKKK
+463 FDKKR
-468 ATNKAKKDTKT
+468 AINKAKKDTKT
-479 SVTYDNYDKTTDLWV
+479 SVTFDNYDKTTDLWV

-531 ANHPFHYYSTVTKST
+531 ANHPFHYYYAVTKST

-557 ESKAKTKV
+557 ASKAKTKV
-565 PANEKKQLI
+565 SANEKKQLT
-574 VKNIPEN
+574 VKKIPDGN
-581 DKDGKATFQIWVY
+581 DFQIWVY
-594 FKMNDGTMKYSRI
+594 FRMNDGTMKYSKI
-607 PISIDK
+607 PISTDK

-639 ALKFYPGVFYEFSV
+639 AMKFYPGVFYEFSV

-712 YRYNGSEWIP
+712 YKFNGSEWIP

-744 WKRQNGVTTTPG
+744 WKKENGVTITPEG
-756 DGDGTG
+756 GDGTG
-762 SGESGTD
+762 SGGSGTD

>member
-27 AENGVEATSEEGSPA
+27 AENGVEATSEEGGPA

-64 PTEAPATDAP
+64 PTEAPATEAP
-74 AEPTEAPATDA
+74 AEPTEAPATEA
-85 PAEPQNTEPAE
+85 PAEPQNTKPAE

-107 AGTETEEDSGIT
+107 AGTETEKDSGIT
-119 IGEHGEQK
+119 IGEQE
-127 FATLKDAVA
+127 FPTLKDAVV
-136 YAKEHPAPDD
+136 YAKKNPASDN

-157 EIRETITVDES
+157 EISETITVDES

-216 TVDGTTESTDG
+216 TVDGTTESTA
-227 TTESTE
+227 

-261 DDEGGAITNK
+261 DDEGGAITNN

-295 ASVGVQGD
+295 ASVGVQGN
-303 IQITDNKG
+303 IQITDNKDA
-311 EKDATANLYLAG
+311 EDATANLYLDG
-323 LDPTMVVMGTVAD
+323 SDPTMVVMGTVAE
-336 SAKLNFSL
+336 STKLNFSL
-344 ATIPEAGKSVT
+344 AKAPEAGESVT
-355 VVKIGKD
+355 VAKVGTKED
-362 GETDLVDATQFAAAV
+362 NSDLVTAEEFKTAV
-377 KFMVYDAAS
+377 EKMAYDAAATS
-386 DEFDPVTVSSD
+386 DEFEAVAVSSSD
-397 GKTAVLTK
+397 SKTAVLK
-405 KNSSKPEDP
+405 KKEASTPEEP

-450 FPIGEKEKTVLSK
+450 LPIGKSKEDAIAK

-468 ATNKAKKDTKT
+468 AINKAKKDTKT
-479 SVTYDNYDKTTDLWV
+479 SVTFDNYDKTTDLWV

-531 ANHPFHYYSTVTKST
+531 ANHPFHCYSTITKST

-557 ESKAKTKV
+557 ASKAKTKV
-565 PANEKKQLI
+565 SANEKKQLT
-574 VKNIPEN
+574 VKKIPDGN
-581 DKDGKATFQIWVY
+581 DFQIWVY
-594 FKMNDGTMKYSRI
+594 FKMNDGTMKYSKI
-607 PISIDK
+607 PISTDK
-613 RPGKSTDTRDP
+613 RPGKGTDTRDP
-624 YPHTINDCKVSGLEE
+624 YPHTINDCKVSGLEK
-639 ALKFYPGVFYEFSV
+639 ALKFYPGVFYEFAV

-712 YRYNGSEWIP
+712 YRFNGSEWIA

-744 WKRQNGVTTTPG
+744 WKRQNGVTITPEG
-756 DGDGTG
+756 GDGTG
-762 SGESGTD
+762 SGSGGSGTD

>member
-56 AATEAPAE
+56 TATEAPAE
-64 PTEAPATDAP
+64 PTEAPAT
-74 AEPTEAPATDA
+74 EA

-96 EPVATEEAQED
+96 EPVATEEAQE
-107 AGTETEEDSGIT
+107 ENTEEA
-119 IGEHGEQK
+119 GEADGSISIGEQK
-127 FATLKDAVA
+127 FVDLEEAVTYVKSNPEKDENGNLKAT
-136 YAKEHPAPDD
+136 
-146 QAVVI
+146 VI
-151 NVNKAQ
+151 NVSKPQTINKTI
-157 EIRETITVDES
+157 EIKEG
-168 CKVNIVATAAD
+168 CKVCINATSPD
-179 VKFTRAAGFTGNMF
+179 VIFTRADVLTGSIFSVSGKNSE
-193 AVTGENAVL
+193 GDQSEL
-202 QLNKVDEG
+202 QLKAADG
-210 TTAQAF
+210 ATL
-216 TVDGTTESTDG
+216 TVKGAETDG
-227 TTESTE
+227 LS
-233 GVKTLV
+233 TLV
-239 SVSGSG
+239 SISDNGIFG
-245 TFEMYSGVT
+245 MFTGVT

-261 DDEGGAITNK
+261 DNGGAITNN
-271 GGLLLLAGGTITGN
+271 GGSLLLAGGTITGN

-303 IQITDNKG
+303 IQITDNKDA
-311 EKDATANLYLAG
+311 EDATANLYLEG
-323 LDPTMVVMGTVAD
+323 SDPTMVVMGAVEDT
-336 SAKLNFSL
+336 AKLNFSL
-344 ATIPEAGKSVT
+344 ATVPEAGASVT
-355 VVKIGKD
+355 VAKIGTKED
-362 GETDLVDATQFAAAV
+362 NSDLVTAEEFMTAV
-377 KFMVYDAAS
+377 GKMAYDAAS
-386 DEFDPVTVSSD
+386 KEFDPVTISSD

-405 KNSSKPEDP
+405 KKASTPEDP

-450 FPIGEKEKTVLSK
+450 FPIGESEKTVLSK

-513 TISGVTWTD
+513 SISGVTWTD

-531 ANHPFHYYSTVTKST
+531 ANHPFHYYYTVTKSS

-557 ESKAKTKV
+557 ASKAKTKV
-565 PANEKKQLI
+565 SANEKKQLT
-574 VKNIPEN
+574 VSKIP
-581 DKDGKATFQIWVY
+581 DGSDFQIWVY
-594 FKMNDGTMKYSRI
+594 FKMNDGTMKYSKI
-607 PISIDK
+607 PISTDK
-613 RPGKSTDTRDP
+613 RPGKSTNTRDP
-624 YPHTINDCKVSGLEE
+624 QPATISKCKVSGLEN

-668 KYVPLY
+668 KYEPLY

-712 YRYNGSEWIP
+712 YRFNGSEWIA

-744 WKRQNGVTTTPG
+744 WKRQNGVTITPEG
-756 DGDGTG
+756 GDGTG
-762 SGESGTD
+762 SGSGGSGTD

>member
-27 AENGVEATSEEGSPA
+27 AENGVEATSEEGGPA

-64 PTEAPATDAP
+64 PTEAPATEAP
-74 AEPTEAPATDA
+74 AEPTEAPATEA
-85 PAEPQNTEPAE
+85 PAEPQNTKPAE

-107 AGTETEEDSGIT
+107 AGTETEKDSGIT
-119 IGEHGEQK
+119 IGEQK
-127 FATLKDAVA
+127 FATLKDAVV
-136 YAKEHPAPDD
+136 YAKANPASDN

-157 EIRETITVDES
+157 EISETITVDES

-210 TTAQAF
+210 TTAQAL
-216 TVDGTTESTDG
+216 TVDG

-271 GGLLLLAGGTITGN
+271 GGLLLLAGGKITGN

-295 ASVGVQGD
+295 VSVGVQGD

-311 EKDATANLYLAG
+311 EKDATANLYLDG
-323 LDPTMVVMGTVAD
+323 SDPTMVVMGTVD

-344 ATIPEAGKSVT
+344 ATVPEAGKSVT
-355 VVKIGKD
+355 VAKIGKD
-362 GETDLVDATQFAAAV
+362 GETDLVDATQFDTAV
-377 KFMVYDAAS
+377 KLMVYDAAS
-386 DEFDPVTVSSD
+386 DEFEAVKLSSD
-397 GKTAVLTK
+397 SKTAVLK
-405 KNSSKPEDP
+405 KKEASTPEDP

-450 FPIGEKEKTVLSK
+450 LPIGKSKEDAIAK

-468 ATNKAKKDTKT
+468 AINKAKKDTKT
-479 SVTYDNYDKTTDLWV
+479 SVTFDNYDKTTDLWV

-531 ANHPFHYYSTVTKST
+531 ANHPFHCYSTITKST

-557 ESKAKTKV
+557 ASKAKTKV
-565 PANEKKQLI
+565 SANEKKQLT
-574 VKNIPEN
+574 VKKIPDGN
-581 DKDGKATFQIWVY
+581 DFQIWVY
-594 FKMNDGTMKYSRI
+594 FKMNDGTMKYSKI
-607 PISIDK
+607 PISTDK
-613 RPGKSTDTRDP
+613 RPGKGTDTRDP
-624 YPHTINDCKVSGLEE
+624 YPHTINDCKVSGLEK
-639 ALKFYPGVFYEFSV
+639 ALKFYPGVFYEFAV

-712 YRYNGSEWIP
+712 YRFNGSEWIA

-744 WKRQNGVTTTPG
+744 WKRQNGVTITPEG
-756 DGDGTG
+756 GDGTG
-762 SGESGTD
+762 SGSGGSGTD

>member
-19 SVPGTVWA
+19 SAPGTVWA

-64 PTEAPATDAP
+64 PTEAPATEA
-74 AEPTEAPATDA
+74 PTEAPATEA
-85 PAEPQNTEPAE
+85 PTEPAAVDE
-96 EPVATEEAQED
+96 SAAEPVDTEEAQED

-119 IGEHGEQK
+119 IEEQK

-168 CKVNIVATAAD
+168 CKVNIVATDAD

-216 TVDGTTESTDG
+216 TVDG

-311 EKDATANLYLAG
+311 EKDATANLYLDG
-323 LDPTMVVMGTVAD
+323 SDPTMVVMGAVAD

-344 ATIPEAGKSVT
+344 AKAPKAGESVN
-355 VVKIGKD
+355 VAKIGTKED
-362 GETDLVDATQFAAAV
+362 NSELITAEEFETAV
-377 KFMVYDAAS
+377 GKMVYDAAS

-414 KKPGTGEVGVPK
+414 KKPGTGEVGKPK
-426 YDSSTKKVT
+426 YDSSKKSVT

-450 FPIGEKEKTVLSK
+450 LPIGKSKEDAIAK

-468 ATNKAKKDTKT
+468 AINKAKKDTKT
-479 SVTYDNYDKTTDLWV
+479 SVTFDNYDKTTDLWV

-531 ANHPFHYYSTVTKST
+531 ANHPFHYYYTVTKSS

-557 ESKAKTKV
+557 ASKAKTKV
-565 PANEKKQLI
+565 SANEKKQLT
-574 VKNIPEN
+574 VSKIP
-581 DKDGKATFQIWVY
+581 DGSDFQIWVY
-594 FKMNDGTMKYSRI
+594 FKMNDGTMKYSKI
-607 PISIDK
+607 PISTDK
-613 RPGKSTDTRDP
+613 RPGKSTNTRDP
-624 YPHTINDCKVSGLEE
+624 QPATISKCKVSGLEN

-668 KYVPLY
+668 KYEPLY

-722 GDIEYKTVQFKA
+722 GDIEYMTVQFKA

-744 WKRQNGVTTTPG
+744 WKKENGVTTTPG

>member
-64 PTEAPATDAP
+64 PTEAPATEAP
-74 AEPTEAPATDA
+74 AEPTEAPATEA

-119 IGEHGEQK
+119 IGEQK
-127 FATLKDAVA
+127 FATLKEAVA
-136 YAKEHPAPDD
+136 YAKANPASGN

-157 EIRETITVDES
+157 EISETITVDES
-168 CKVNIVATAAD
+168 CKVNIVATDAE
-179 VKFTRAAGFTGNMF
+179 VKLTRAAGFTGNMF

-210 TTAQAF
+210 TTTQAL
-216 TVDGTTESTDG
+216 TVDG

-271 GGLLLLAGGTITGN
+271 GGLLLLAGGKITGN

-303 IQITDNKG
+303 IQITENKG
-311 EKDATANLYLAG
+311 EKDATSNLYLDG
-323 LDPTMVVMGTVAD
+323 SDPTMVVMGTVAD

-344 ATIPEAGKSVT
+344 ATVPEAGASVT
-355 VVKIGKD
+355 VAKIGTKED
-362 GETDLVDATQFAAAV
+362 NSDLVTAEEFKTAV
-377 KFMVYDAAS
+377 EKMAYDAAS
-386 DEFDPVTVSSD
+386 DEFELVALSSD

-405 KNSSKPEDP
+405 KKASTPEDP
-414 KKPGTGEVGVPK
+414 KKSGTGEVGVPK

-450 FPIGEKEKTVLSK
+450 LPIGKSKEEALAK

-468 ATNKAKKDTKT
+468 AINKAKANTKT
-479 SVTYDNYDKTTDLWV
+479 SVTHDNYDKTTDLWV

-531 ANHPFHYYSTVTKST
+531 ANHPFHYYYTVTKSS

-551 AKAAYD
+551 AKKAYD

-565 PANEKKQLI
+565 SANEKKQLT
-574 VKNIPEN
+574 VSKIP
-581 DKDGKATFQIWVY
+581 DGSDFQIWVY
-594 FKMNDGTMKYSRI
+594 FKMNDGTMKYSKI
-607 PISIDK
+607 PISTDK

-668 KYVPLY
+668 KYEPLY

-712 YRYNGSEWIP
+712 YRYNGSEWIA

-744 WKRQNGVTTTPG
+744 WKKENGVTITPEG
-756 DGDGTG
+756 GSEG
-762 SGESGTD
+762 SGSGGGTD

-776 AAQDSSSSSKSA
+776 AAQNSSSSSKSA

>member
-27 AENGVEATSEEGSPA
+27 AENGVEATSEESSPA

-64 PTEAPATDAP
+64 PTEAPATEAP
-74 AEPTEAPATDA
+74 AEPTEAPATEA

-119 IGEHGEQK
+119 IGEQK

-136 YAKEHPAPDD
+136 YAKANPASDN

-157 EIRETITVDES
+157 EISETITVDES
-168 CKVNIVATAAD
+168 CKVNIVATDAD

-202 QLNKVDEG
+202 QLNKAEEG
-210 TTAQAF
+210 TTVQPLA
-216 TVDGTTESTDG
+216 VDG

-303 IQITDNKG
+303 IQIIDNKG
-311 EKDATANLYLAG
+311 EKDATSNLYLDG
-323 LDPTMVVMGTVAD
+323 SDPTMVVMGTVAD

-344 ATIPEAGKSVT
+344 ATVPEAGKSVT
-355 VVKIGKD
+355 VAKIGTKED
-362 GETDLVDATQFAAAV
+362 NSELITAEEFKTAV
-377 KFMVYDAAS
+377 EKMAYDAAS
-386 DEFDPVTVSSD
+386 DEFELVALSSD
-397 GKTAVLTK
+397 SKTAVLK
-405 KNSSKPEDP
+405 KKEASTPEDP

-426 YDSSTKKVT
+426 YDSSKKTVT
-435 FNIKGTEDFTYYVAA
+435 FNIKGTEDFTYYVAP
-450 FPIGEKEKTVLSK
+450 FPIGESEKTVLSK

-468 ATNKAKKDTKT
+468 ATNKAKANTKT
-479 SVTYDNYDKTTDLWV
+479 SVTFDNYDKTTDLWV

-531 ANHPFHYYSTVTKST
+531 ANHPFHYYYTVTKSS

-557 ESKAKTKV
+557 ASKAKTKV
-565 PANEKKQLI
+565 SANEKKQLT
-574 VKNIPEN
+574 VSKIP
-581 DKDGKATFQIWVY
+581 DGSDFQIWVY
-594 FKMNDGTMKYSRI
+594 FKMNDGTMKYSKI
-607 PISIDK
+607 PISTDK
-613 RPGKSTDTRDP
+613 RPGKSTNTRDP
-624 YPHTINDCKVSGLEE
+624 QPATISKCKVSGLEN

-668 KYVPLY
+668 KYEPLY

-734 AEITEDDLNN
+734 AEITDDDLNN
-744 WKRQNGVTTTPG
+744 WKKENGVTITPEG
-756 DGDGTG
+756 GDGTG
-762 SGESGTD
+762 SSGSGTD

>member
-56 AATEAPAE
+56 ATEAPAEPTEAPATEAPAE
-64 PTEAPATDAP
+64 PTEAPAT
-74 AEPTEAPATDA
+74 EA

-127 FATLKDAVA
+127 FVTLKDAVV
-136 YAKEHPAPDD
+136 YAKANPAPGN

-157 EIRETITVDES
+157 EINETITVDES

-285 TGSKGGVYSD
+285 TGSKSGVYSD

-311 EKDATANLYLAG
+311 EKDATANLYLDG
-323 LDPTMVVMGTVAD
+323 SDPTMVVMGTVAD

-344 ATIPEAGKSVT
+344 AKAPEAGKSVT
-355 VVKIGKD
+355 VAKIGTKED
-362 GETDLVDATQFAAAV
+362 NSELITAEEFKTAV
-377 KFMVYDAAS
+377 GKMVYDAAS
-386 DEFDPVTVSSD
+386 DEFEAVALSSD
-397 GKTAVLTK
+397 NKTAVLK
-405 KNSSKPEDP
+405 KKEASTPED
-414 KKPGTGEVGVPK
+414 PGTGEVGVPK

-450 FPIGEKEKTVLSK
+450 FPIGENEKTVLSK

-479 SVTYDNYDKTTDLWV
+479 SVTFDNYDKTTDLWV

-531 ANHPFHYYSTVTKST
+531 ANHPFHYYYTVTKSS

-557 ESKAKTKV
+557 ASKAKTKAS
-565 PANEKKQLI
+565 ANEKKQLT
-574 VKNIPEN
+574 VSKIP
-581 DKDGKATFQIWVY
+581 DGSDFQIWVY
-594 FKMNDGTMKYSRI
+594 FKMNDGTMKYSKI
-607 PISIDK
+607 PISTDK
-613 RPGKSTDTRDP
+613 RPGKSTNTRDP
-624 YPHTINDCKVSGLEE
+624 QPATISKCKVSGLEN

-668 KYVPLY
+668 KYEPLY

-712 YRYNGSEWIP
+712 YKFNGSEWIP
-722 GDIEYKTVQFKA
+722 GDIEYMTVQFKA

-744 WKRQNGVTTTPG
+744 WKKENGVTTTPG

>member
-64 PTEAPATDAP
+64 PTEAPATEAP
-74 AEPTEAPATDA
+74 AEPTEAPATEA

-119 IGEHGEQK
+119 IGEQK

-136 YAKEHPAPDD
+136 YAKANPASDN

-157 EIRETITVDES
+157 EISETITVDES
-168 CKVNIVATAAD
+168 CKVNIVATDAD

-202 QLNKVDEG
+202 QLNKAEEG
-210 TTAQAF
+210 TTVQPLA
-216 TVDGTTESTDG
+216 VDG

-303 IQITDNKG
+303 IQITENKG
-311 EKDATANLYLAG
+311 EKDAAANLYLDG
-323 LDPTMVVMGTVAD
+323 SDPTMVVMGTVAD

-344 ATIPEAGKSVT
+344 AKAPEAGASVT
-355 VVKIGKD
+355 VAKIGKD
-362 GETDLVDATQFAAAV
+362 GETDLVDATQFATAV
-377 KFMVYDAAS
+377 RLMVYDAAS
-386 DEFDPVTVSSD
+386 DEFEAVALSSD

-405 KNSSKPEDP
+405 KKASTPEDP

-450 FPIGEKEKTVLSK
+450 FPIGESEKTVLSK

-513 TISGVTWTD
+513 SISGVTWTD

-531 ANHPFHYYSTVTKST
+531 ANHPFHYYYTVTKSS

-557 ESKAKTKV
+557 ASKAKTKV
-565 PANEKKQLI
+565 SANEKKQLT
-574 VKNIPEN
+574 VSKIP
-581 DKDGKATFQIWVY
+581 DGSDFQIWVY

-607 PISIDK
+607 PISTDK
-613 RPGKSTDTRDP
+613 RPGKSTNTRDP
-624 YPHTINDCKVSGLEE
+624 QPATISKCKVSGLEN

-668 KYVPLY
+668 KYEPLY

-722 GDIEYKTVQFKA
+722 GDIEYMTVQFKA

-744 WKRQNGVTTTPG
+744 WKKENGVTITPEG
-756 DGDGTG
+756 GSEG
-762 SGESGTD
+762 SGSGGGTD

-776 AAQDSSSSSKSA
+776 AAQNSSSSSKSA

>member
-56 AATEAPAE
+56 AATETPAEPTEAPATEAPAE
-64 PTEAPATDAP
+64 PTEAPAT
-74 AEPTEAPATDA
+74 EA

-119 IGEHGEQK
+119 IGEQK

-136 YAKEHPAPDD
+136 YAKENPVSGN

-157 EIRETITVDES
+157 EIKETITVDES
-168 CKVNIVATAAD
+168 CKVNIVATDAN

-210 TTAQAF
+210 TTTQAL
-216 TVDGTTESTDG
+216 TVDG

-261 DDEGGAITNK
+261 DDEGGAITNE

-303 IQITDNKG
+303 IQITDNK
-311 EKDATANLYLAG
+311 DAEDVTANLYLDG
-323 LDPTMVVMGTVAD
+323 SDPTMVVMGTVAD

-344 ATIPEAGKSVT
+344 AKAPEAGKSVT
-355 VVKIGKD
+355 VAKIGTKED
-362 GETDLVDATQFAAAV
+362 NSDLVTAEEFKTAV
-377 KFMVYDAAS
+377 EKMAYDAAS
-386 DEFDPVTVSSD
+386 KEFDPVNVSSD
-397 GKTAVLTK
+397 GKTAVLK
-405 KNSSKPEDP
+405 KKEASTPEDP

-435 FNIKGTEDFTYYVAA
+435 FNIKGTEDFTYYVDAL
-450 FPIGEKEKTVLSK
+450 PIGKSKEEAKAK

-522 HNTVQFKLA
+522 HNTVQFKLT
-531 ANHPFHYYSTVTKST
+531 ANHPFHYYYTVTKSS

-557 ESKAKTKV
+557 ASKAKTKV
-565 PANEKKQLI
+565 SANEKKQLT
-574 VKNIPEN
+574 VSKIP
-581 DKDGKATFQIWVY
+581 DGSDFQIWVY
-594 FKMNDGTMKYSRI
+594 FKMNDGSMKYSKI
-607 PISIDK
+607 PISTDK

-624 YPHTINDCKVSGLEE
+624 QPATISKCKVSGLEN

-668 KYVPLY
+668 KYEPLY

-722 GDIEYKTVQFKA
+722 GDIEYMTVQFKA

-744 WKRQNGVTTTPG
+744 WKKENGVTITPEG
-756 DGDGTG
+756 GDGTG
-762 SGESGTD
+762 SGGSGTD

>member
-27 AENGVEATSEEGSPA
+27 AENGVEATSEEGGPA

-56 AATEAPAE
+56 AVTEAPAEPTEAPATEAPAE
-64 PTEAPATDAP
+64 PTEAPAT
-74 AEPTEAPATDA
+74 EA
-85 PAEPQNTEPAE
+85 PAEPQNTKPAE

-107 AGTETEEDSGIT
+107 AGTETEKDSGIT
-119 IGEHGEQK
+119 IGEQE
-127 FATLKDAVA
+127 FPTLKDAVV
-136 YAKEHPAPDD
+136 YAKKNPASDN

-157 EIRETITVDES
+157 EISETITVDES

-216 TVDGTTESTDG
+216 TVDGTTESTA
-227 TTESTE
+227 

-245 TFEMYSGVT
+245 TFETYSGVT

-285 TGSKGGVYSD
+285 TGSKGGVYSN
-295 ASVGVQGD
+295 ASVGVRGD

-311 EKDATANLYLAG
+311 EKDATANLYLDG
-323 LDPTMVVMGTVAD
+323 SDGSDPTMVVMGTVAD
-336 SAKLNFSL
+336 SAQLNFSL
-344 ATIPEAGKSVT
+344 ATIPDAGKSVT
-355 VVKIGKD
+355 VAKVGTKED
-362 GETDLVDATQFAAAV
+362 NSDLVTAEEFKTAV
-377 KFMVYDAAS
+377 EKMAYDAAATS
-386 DEFDPVTVSSD
+386 DEFEAVAVSSSD
-397 GKTAVLTK
+397 SKTAVLK
-405 KNSSKPEDP
+405 KKEASTPEEP

-450 FPIGEKEKTVLSK
+450 LPIGKSKEDAIAK

-468 ATNKAKKDTKT
+468 AINKAKKDTKT
-479 SVTYDNYDKTTDLWV
+479 SVTFDNYDKTTDLWV

-531 ANHPFHYYSTVTKST
+531 ANHPFHCYSTITKST

-557 ESKAKTKV
+557 ASKAKTKV
-565 PANEKKQLI
+565 SANEKKQLT
-574 VKNIPEN
+574 VKKIPDGN
-581 DKDGKATFQIWVY
+581 DFQIWVY
-594 FKMNDGTMKYSRI
+594 FKMNDGTMKYSKI
-607 PISIDK
+607 PISTDK
-613 RPGKSTDTRDP
+613 RPGKGTDTRDP
-624 YPHTINDCKVSGLEE
+624 YPHTINDCKVSGLEK
-639 ALKFYPGVFYEFSV
+639 ALKFYPGVFYEFAV

-712 YRYNGSEWIP
+712 YRFNGSEWIA

-744 WKRQNGVTTTPG
+744 WKRQNGVTITPEG
-756 DGDGTG
+756 GDGTG
-762 SGESGTD
+762 SGSGGSGTD

>member
-27 AENGVEATSEEGSPA
+27 AENCVEATSEEGSPA

-64 PTEAPATDAP
+64 PTEAPAT
-74 AEPTEAPATDA
+74 EA

-119 IGEHGEQK
+119 IGEQK

-136 YAKEHPAPDD
+136 YAKKNPASDN

-157 EIRETITVDES
+157 EISETITVDES
-168 CKVNIVATAAD
+168 CKVNIVATDAE
-179 VKFTRAAGFTGNMF
+179 VKLTRAAGFTGNMF

-210 TTAQAF
+210 TTTQAL
-216 TVDGTTESTDG
+216 TVDG

-239 SVSGSG
+239 FVSGSG

-303 IQITDNKG
+303 IQITENKG
-311 EKDATANLYLAG
+311 EKDATSNLYLDG
-323 LDPTMVVMGTVAD
+323 SDPTMVVMGTVAD

-344 ATIPEAGKSVT
+344 ATVPEAGASVT
-355 VVKIGKD
+355 VAKIGTKED
-362 GETDLVDATQFAAAV
+362 NSDLVTAEEFKTAV
-377 KFMVYDAAS
+377 EKMAYDAAS
-386 DEFDPVTVSSD
+386 DEFELVALSSD
-397 GKTAVLTK
+397 GKTAVLK
-405 KNSSKPEDP
+405 KKEASTPDDP
-414 KKPGTGEVGVPK
+414 KKAGTGEVGVPK

-450 FPIGEKEKTVLSK
+450 LPIGKSKEEALAK

-468 ATNKAKKDTKT
+468 AINKAKANTKT
-479 SVTYDNYDKTTDLWV
+479 SVTHDNYDKTTDLWV

-531 ANHPFHYYSTVTKST
+531 ANHPFHYYYTVTKSS

-551 AKAAYD
+551 AKKAYD

-565 PANEKKQLI
+565 SANEKKQLT
-574 VKNIPEN
+574 VSKIP
-581 DKDGKATFQIWVY
+581 DGSDFQIWVY
-594 FKMNDGTMKYSRI
+594 FKMNDGTMKYSKI
-607 PISIDK
+607 PISTDK

-668 KYVPLY
+668 KYEPLY

-712 YRYNGSEWIP
+712 YRYNGSEWIA

-744 WKRQNGVTTTPG
+744 WKKENGVTITPEG
-756 DGDGTG
+756 GSEG
-762 SGESGTD
+762 SGSGGGTD

-776 AAQDSSSSSKSA
+776 AAQNSSSSSKSA

>member
-64 PTEAPATDAP
+64 PTEAPATEAP
-74 AEPTEAPATDA
+74 ADPTEAPATEA

-136 YAKEHPAPDD
+136 YAKENPASGD

-157 EIRETITVDES
+157 EISDTITVDES

-202 QLNKVDEG
+202 QLNKADEG

-216 TVDGTTESTDG
+216 TVDG

-245 TFEMYSGVT
+245 TFETYSGVT

-311 EKDATANLYLAG
+311 EKDATANLYLDG
-323 LDPTMVVMGTVAD
+323 SDGSDSTMVVMGTVAD
-336 SAKLNFSL
+336 SAQLNFSL
-344 ATIPEAGKSVT
+344 ATVPEAGKSVT
-355 VVKIGKD
+355 VAKVGTKED
-362 GETDLVDATQFAAAV
+362 NNDLVTAEEFKTAVEKMAYDAT
-377 KFMVYDAAS
+377 S
-386 DEFDPVTVSSD
+386 DEFDSVTVSSD
-397 GKTAVLTK
+397 GKTAVLK
-405 KNSSKPEDP
+405 KKEASTPEEP

-450 FPIGEKEKTVLSK
+450 FPIGEREKTVLSK

-531 ANHPFHYYSTVTKST
+531 ANHPFHYYYTVTKST

-557 ESKAKTKV
+557 ASKAKTKV
-565 PANEKKQLI
+565 SANEKKQLT
-574 VKNIPEN
+574 VSKIP
-581 DKDGKATFQIWVY
+581 DGSDFQIWVY
-594 FKMNDGTMKYSRI
+594 FKMNDGTMKYSKI
-607 PISIDK
+607 PISTDK
-613 RPGKSTDTRDP
+613 RPGKSTNTRDP
-624 YPHTINDCKVSGLEE
+624 YPHTINDCKVSGLEN

-668 KYVPLY
+668 KYEPLY

-712 YRYNGSEWIP
+712 YKFNGSEWIP

-734 AEITEDDLNN
+734 AEITKDDLNN
-744 WKRQNGVTTTPG
+744 WKKENGVTTTPG